1 MSTTSWPELNVQFDV
16 RYGPSS
22 NKEDKMWKRI
32 IALITV
38 SILASII
45 HISRLHAFDGIVEKK
60 TFTLERYTT
69 VRGEAIKDVKIGWE
83 SYGSLNADKSNAI
96 LITHYF
102 SGNSHAAGKYKPD
115 ENPPGYWDAIVG
127 PGKPLDTDKYFI
139 LSSDTLVNLN
149 AKDEN
154 VITTGPY
161 TIKNPSTHERYGMS
175 FPIVT
180 IRDFVNVQKALV
192 ENLGIRKLYA
202 VMGASM
208 GAMQAYEWASSYPA
222 MVGKVI
228 PVISAG
234 ETDGWQI
241 AWLHMWEAPILLDPN
256 WNNGDYYGK
265 AEPVAGLS
273 TALALV
279 TLDAQHWEWTNDPS
293 KFRRKWASEGVDP
306 ASCLLACEYA
316 IETELDRKG
325 KERVAKSDANHFLYL
340 VKAGQL
346 FVTGG
351 GDLAEGLKKIEAPV
365 LLIRSEDDLI
375 FQPDAVNQTARM
387 IKADGTPVEHIKI
400 KGGHG
405 HLDGIFSIDQ
415 AGEGIAN
422 FLGKK

>member
-1 MSTTSWPELNVQFDV
+1 
-16 RYGPSS
+16 
-22 NKEDKMWKRI
+22 MWKRI
-32 IALITV
+32 MALIAM

-45 HISRLHAFDGIVEKK
+45 HISRSQAFDGIVEKK

-69 VRGEAIKDVKIGWE
+69 VRGEVIKDVKIGWE

-102 SGNSHAAGKYKPD
+102 SGTSHAAGKYKAD

-161 TIKNPSTHERYGMS
+161 TIKNPSTHERYGTS

-180 IRDFVNVQKALV
+180 IRDFINVQKALA
-192 ENLGIRKLYA
+192 ESLGITKLYA

-256 WNNGDYYGK
+256 WNNGDYYGRE
-265 AEPVAGLS
+265 EPVAGLS

-279 TLDAQHWEWTNDPS
+279 TLHAQHWEWTNSSGFGRNWAAGS
-293 KFRRKWASEGVDP
+293 KDP
-306 ASCLLACEYA
+306 ARCLVACKYA
-316 IETELDRKG
+316 IEAKLDDIG
-325 KERVAKSDANHFLYL
+325 KDRAAKSDANHFLYL

-346 FVTGG
+346 FGTGG
-351 GDLAEGLKKIEAPV
+351 CNLAQGLKNIDAPV
-365 LLIRSEDDLI
+365 LLISSDDDLI
-375 FQPDAVNQTARM
+375 FPPDAVNRTAEM
-387 IKADGTPVEHIKI
+387 IKADGTPIEQIKI
-400 KGGHG
+400 KGGYG
-405 HLDGIFSIDQ
+405 HLDGIYSIEQ

-422 FLGKK
+422 FLAKK